1 MSDRDTV
8 LFLMLIALVA
18 LGTLGRWWS
27 WSARLRA
34 ARAVLQTPTAKGD
47 AAIRRAVAVGLGKD
61 LAHVTIA
68 HPNTSTTIALVYGE
82 LDDVELLCE
91 VERMVRDTLPAAIH
105 FRIDHA
111 VTTPWCD
118 VRESAEGK

>member
-1 MSDRDTV
+1 MNDRDTL
-8 LFLMLIALVA
+8 LFLGLVTLVA

-27 WSARLRA
+27 WSARIRA
-34 ARAVLQTPTAKGD
+34 ARQVLQTPTIKGD

-61 LAHVTIA
+61 LAHVTVA
-68 HPNTSTTIALVYGE
+68 HPSPSTTIALVYGE

-118 VRESAEGK
+118 VRESAESE

>member
-1 MSDRDTV
+1 MSDRDTL
-8 LFLMLIALVA
+8 LFLGLVTLVA
-18 LGTLGRWWS
+18 LATLGRWWS
-27 WSARLRA
+27 WAARIRA

-47 AAIRRAVAVGLGKD
+47 EAIRRVVAVGLGKD
-61 LAHVTIA
+61 LADVTIA
-68 HPNTSTTIALVYGE
+68 HPNPSTTIALVYGE

-91 VERMVRDTLPAAIH
+91 VERMVRDTLPPAIH

-118 VRESAEGK
+118 VRGSAEGE